1 PRNPGLFRSAS
12 PRPRAGGALYRRR
25 PTARGLAH
33 VQRTLE
39 PHMSPNPAP
48 AGTAD
53 GTRSGASAAPKRPRP
68 KKTRSEGQWAKGYRE
83 PLNPVERFKR
93 DDAPLNVRDR
103 ITDLYA
109 ELGHGSIDQNDL
121 RGRFRWM
128 GLYTQRA
135 EGYDGTYTGDDNADL
150 LESKYFMMR

>member
-1 PRNPGLFRSAS
+1 TVTETAPLTGLHAAPERPAESRPLPVRV

-25 PTARGLAH
+25 PPAHGPAH

-109 ELGHGSIDQNDL
+109 ELGHGSI
-121 RGRFRWM
+121 
-128 GLYTQRA
+128 
-135 EGYDGTYTGDDNADL
+135 
-150 LESKYFMMR
+150 